1 MGYKPRP
8 LLFVI
13 NPKAHKNQIVFQ
25 VQNFLF
31 HQVTQVTIWVT
42 ITNSSQVPKYYSHEI
57 CGFGRNYV
65 WQKFLCS
72 CQYI

>member
-13 NPKAHKNQIVFQ
+13 NPKAHKNQLVFQ

-31 HQVTQVTIWVT
+31 HWVTQVTIWVT
-42 ITNSSQVPKYYSHEI
+42 NSSQVSKYRSSEI
-57 CGFGRNYV
+57 CGFGRN
-65 WQKFLCS
+65 
-72 CQYI
+72 